1 METEIF
7 TQIYNKKENVMFKN
21 MKLGKKLITAFVM
34 VTIISSISGILGAY
48 LFAKTDNDYS
58 YALENYG
65 FASGKT
71 GMLSSEINA
80 NRAYIRDV
88 VFSPSAA
95 DRDKANAKIQE
106 AIGTINGLLD
116 EIRVTNTSDAAI
128 ELFKTIELE
137 IADYRISRDK
147 VLELGMAGDSDNAY
161 ALLMAEA
168 GPKIDKIA
176 EDIDRLMDLNFAA
189 GETVSNDLTS
199 FGGIMLTVII
209 AVIIIGFAIALVLAI
224 SIARGISRPVAE
236 IEHAAVKMANGDY
249 DITLSYTAQDEI
261 GSLADSMRKMVST
274 TKEVILDTTR
284 GLNELAIGNFD
295 IELRANYIG
304 VFKDIEN
311 SLHKI
316 ISDLSDTMSQI
327 RMSTEQVSSG
337 SDQVSSG
344 AQALAQGATEQA
356 SSVEELSA
364 SINEVSDQIK
374 SNAKHS
380 AEASRLALIA
390 SDGLNSSNEQ
400 MTDMISAMSE
410 ISDSSTK
417 IGKIIKTIED
427 IAFQTNILALNA
439 AVEAARAGTAGKGF
453 AVVADEVR
461 NLANKSSEAAKQT
474 NTLIEGSVK
483 SVEHGVHIADETAKS
498 LAGVVTQAQSM
509 ADLIQKI
516 SQASGEQSL
525 SISQINLGVEQISSV
540 VQTNSA
546 TSEESAAASE
556 ELNGQAVMMKE
567 LVNKFKLKQQ

>member
-1 METEIF
+1 
-7 TQIYNKKENVMFKN
+7 MFKN
-21 MKLGKKLITAFVM
+21 MKLGRKLITAFVM
-34 VTIISSISGILGAY
+34 VTIISSVSGILGAY
-48 LFAKTDNDYS
+48 LFAKSDTDYS
-58 YALENYG
+58 HALENYG
-65 FASGKT
+65 FASGKI

-88 VFSPSAA
+88 VFSP
-95 DRDKANAKIQE
+95 DTVKRDEANAKIQK
-106 AIGTINGLLD
+106 AIGTINGLME
-116 EIRVTNTSDAAI
+116 EIRVTNTSEAAI
-128 ELFKTIELE
+128 ELFNTIEAE
-137 IADYRISRDK
+137 IAGYRTSRDK
-147 VLELGMAGDSDNAY
+147 VLELGMAGDQDNAY
-161 ALLMAEA
+161 TLLMTEA

-176 EDIDRLMDLNFAA
+176 EDIDQLMEMNFAA
-189 GETVSNDLTS
+189 GETVSSDLTS
-199 FGGIMLTVII
+199 FGRIMLIVII
-209 AVIIIGFAIALVLAI
+209 AVIIIGFAIALILAI

-236 IEHAAVKMANGDY
+236 IEHAAVKMATGDY
-249 DITLSYTAQDEI
+249 DITLSYMAQDEI

-274 TKEVILDTTR
+274 TKEIILDTTR
-284 GLNELAIGNFD
+284 GLNELATGNFD

-304 VFKDIEN
+304 VFKDIEE

-327 RMSTEQVSSG
+327 KMSTEQVSSG

-356 SSVEELSA
+356 SSVQELSA

-374 SNAKHS
+374 SNAKH
-380 AEASRLALIA
+380 AADASRLALIA
-390 SDGLNSSNEQ
+390 SGGLNSSNEQ

-474 NTLIEGSVK
+474 NSLIEGSVK

-498 LAGVVTQAQSM
+498 LASVVIQAQSM
-509 ADLIQKI
+509 AELIQKI
-516 SQASGEQSL
+516 SEASGEQSL

-567 LVNKFKLKQQ
+567 LVNKFRLKQ